1 MSTGGPASR
10 RAWDGWRD
18 RAAALGPLLERR
30 TLMALMALAALAW
43 GFAEL
48 HDAVRDG
55 DSLDLDHRILV
66 LLRDPADPSRPW
78 GPGWL
83 QTSVRDVTALGG
95 YPVYVPLTLFVAGFL
110 ALDRKR
116 GAAVFVLCSILG
128 ATVLGVLLKLGL
140 DRPRP
145 DLVPHAVLTYTSSFP
160 SGHATGAAATYLT
173 LGALLARFQAR
184 RRMKAYLLTIGV
196 LTTLSVGL
204 SRIYLGVHW
213 PTDVLAGWTLGAGW
227 ALLCWTVARVLQ
239 RRGTVERTPAEGPG

>member
-1 MSTGGPASR
+1 MSPDRPR

-18 RAAALGPLLERR
+18 RAAALGPFLERR
-30 TLMALMALAALAW
+30 TLLAILALAALAW

-48 HDAVRDG
+48 HEAAVGGDG
-55 DSLDLDHRILV
+55 LDQRILL

-95 YPVYVPLTLFVAGFL
+95 YPVYVPLTLFVAGYL

-116 GAAVFVLCSILG
+116 GAAVFVLCAILG
-128 ATVLGVLLKLGL
+128 ATALGVLLKLGF

-227 ALLCWTVARVLQ
+227 ALLCWTVARLLQ
-239 RRGTVERTPAEGPG
+239 HRGGIEPTPDGSDR